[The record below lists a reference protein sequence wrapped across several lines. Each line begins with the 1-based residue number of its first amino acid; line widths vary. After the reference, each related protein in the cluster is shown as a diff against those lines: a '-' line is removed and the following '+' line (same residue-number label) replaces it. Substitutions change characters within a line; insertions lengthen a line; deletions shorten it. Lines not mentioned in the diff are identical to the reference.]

1 MRRRKRRWPW
11 ILLLLIAGGAGGW
24 WYYTRENPADAAPEY
39 ETVKIARGDLT
50 KFVSATGEL
59 NPLVKVEIGSQI
71 SGTISK
77 LNVDFNSVV
86 KEGDIL
92 CELDPATYEAN
103 YAQTR
108 AERSSAEAER
118 DLQRRSLERKKQ
130 LISKQLLSVADFD
143 KVESDLRRA
152 EAQLELTE
160 ARLKKAKVDLD
171 RCRILSPI
179 NGVVVDR
186 TAEIGQTIAASF
198 SAPKLFMLA
207 ADLTKM
213 QINAKVS
220 EADIGQI
227 HEKQKVKFEVDAY
240 PDSFFGEVV
249 QVRNSPIAEE
259 NVVNYDVII
268 AVINPDMKLKP
279 GMTAIVQI
287 ITGERSAVLRVPNGA
302 LRFRPASKNGPVTAG
317 GPPSGGPRGGG
328 GGGGGGPAPGA
339 QGPGF
344 KPKQAT
350 DEKQIYLKPAN
361 PKDELVAVKIK
372 TGLSDGVQT
381 EILSGLNEGDEVVL
395 LQKPK
400 KDEGSGT
407 TNPFSGGMGGGRR

>member
-39 ETVKIARGDLT
+39 ETVKIGRGDLT
-50 KFVSATGEL
+50 KFVSAAGEL

-103 YAQTR
+103 YAQSR

-198 SAPKLFMLA
+198 SAPKLFMMA

-268 AVINPDMKLKP
+268 AVNNPDMKLKP

-328 GGGGGGPAPGA
+328 GGGGGPAPGA

-350 DEKQIYLKPAN
+350 DEKQLYLKPAN
-361 PKDELVAVKIK
+361 PKDELEALKVK

>member
-24 WYYTRENPADAAPEY
+24 WYYTRENPADAAPDY
-39 ETVKIARGDLT
+39 ETVKIGRGDLT
-50 KFVSATGEL
+50 KFVSAAGEL

-77 LNVDFNSVV
+77 LNVDFNSEV

-259 NVVNYDVII
+259 SVVNYDVII
-268 AVINPDMKLKP
+268 AVNNPDMKLKP

-328 GGGGGGPAPGA
+328 GDGPAPGA

-350 DEKQIYLKPAN
+350 DEKQLYLKPAN
-361 PKDELVAVKIK
+361 PKDELVALKVKI
-372 TGLSDGVQT
+372 GLSDGVQT

-400 KDEGSGT
+400 NDEVSGT
-407 TNPFSGGMGGGRR
+407 TNPFSGRR

>member
-24 WYYTRENPADAAPEY
+24 WYYTRENPADAAPDY
-39 ETVKIARGDLT
+39 ETVKIGRGDLT
-50 KFVSATGEL
+50 KFVSAAGEL

-77 LNVDFNSVV
+77 LNVDFNSEV

-259 NVVNYDVII
+259 SVVNYDVII
-268 AVINPDMKLKP
+268 AVNNPDMKLKP

-328 GGGGGGPAPGA
+328 GDGPAPGA

-350 DEKQIYLKPAN
+350 AEKQLYLKPAN
-361 PKDELVAVKIK
+361 PKDELVALKVKI
-372 TGLSDGVQT
+372 GLSDGVQT

-400 KDEGSGT
+400 NDEVSGT
-407 TNPFSGGMGGGRR
+407 TNPFSGRR

>member
-24 WYYTRENPADAAPEY
+24 WYYTRENPADAAPDY
-39 ETVKIARGDLT
+39 ETVKIGRGDLT
-50 KFVSATGEL
+50 KFVSAAGEL

-259 NVVNYDVII
+259 SVVNYDVII
-268 AVINPDMKLKP
+268 AVNNPDMKLKP

-328 GGGGGGPAPGA
+328 GDGPAPGA

-350 DEKQIYLKPAN
+350 DEKQLYLKPAN
-361 PKDELVAVKIK
+361 PKDELVALKVKI
-372 TGLSDGVQT
+372 GLSDGVQT

-400 KDEGSGT
+400 NDEVSGT
-407 TNPFSGGMGGGRR
+407 TNPFSGRR

>member
-130 LISKQLLSVADFD
+130 LIAKQLLSVADFD

-400 KDEGSGT
+400 KDEVSGT

>member
-130 LISKQLLSVADFD
+130 LIAKQLLSVADFD

-198 SAPKLFMLA
+198 SAPKLFMMA

-268 AVINPDMKLKP
+268 AVNNPDMKLKP

-302 LRFRPASKNGPVTAG
+302 LRFRPASKNGAAAAG

-328 GGGGGGPAPGA
+328 GGGGGGPSPDAK
-339 QGPGF
+339 GPGF

-350 DEKQIYLKPAN
+350 DEKQLYLKPAN
-361 PKDELVAVKIK
+361 PKDELVALKVK

-400 KDEGSGT
+400 KDEAAGT

>member
-39 ETVKIARGDLT
+39 ETVKIGRGDLT

-103 YAQTR
+103 YAQSR

-268 AVINPDMKLKP
+268 AVNNPDMKLKP

-350 DEKQIYLKPAN
+350 DEKQLYLKPAN
-361 PKDELVAVKIK
+361 PKDELVALKVK

>member
-1 MRRRKRRWPW
+1 
-11 ILLLLIAGGAGGW
+11 
-24 WYYTRENPADAAPEY
+24 
-39 ETVKIARGDLT
+39 
-50 KFVSATGEL
+50 
-59 NPLVKVEIGSQI
+59 
-71 SGTISK
+71 
-77 LNVDFNSVV
+77 
-86 KEGDIL
+86 
-92 CELDPATYEAN
+92 
-103 YAQTR
+103 
-108 AERSSAEAER
+108 
-118 DLQRRSLERKKQ
+118 
-130 LISKQLLSVADFD
+130 
-143 KVESDLRRA
+143 
-152 EAQLELTE
+152 
-160 ARLKKAKVDLD
+160 
-171 RCRILSPI
+171 
-179 NGVVVDR
+179 
-186 TAEIGQTIAASF
+186 
-198 SAPKLFMLA
+198 MLA

-259 NVVNYDVII
+259 SVVNYDVII
-268 AVINPDMKLKP
+268 AVNNPDMKLKP

-317 GPPSGGPRGGG
+317 GPPSGGPS

-350 DEKQIYLKPAN
+350 DEKQLYLKPAS
-361 PKDELVAVKIK
+361 PKDELVALKVKI
-372 TGLSDGVQT
+372 GLSDGVQT

-400 KDEGSGT
+400 NDEVSGT
-407 TNPFSGGMGGGRR
+407 TNPFSGRR